1 MAARPRNVAPP
12 LKSMSTKFSASG
24 ACVAASPT
32 TRVRSSSL
40 FPEPVAPMQSP
51 CGPLP
56 PWADSLRSSSTG
68 APRSSTP
75 IGTRSRSTAAASH
88 RARTARIPA
97 GPGRRPTRP
106 GNPGAARAAASAE
119 IPAGPVARQPSGQ
132 RRGLRRSASRSGT
145 PMATGGSPSST
156 RSTPSPVEA
165 QAHHRRGR
173 APPGGRPDP
182 QHGDARG
189 RRPRAHAVGHPV
201 DDDEQVRPGGLVRP
215 PAAQLVDLGGEHPQR
230 ARPVA
235 EPRVGVVRQP
245 LDPLPRGQHRR
256 CGDDG
261 DPGIGR
267 AVPQHELRDDG
278 SGQRAGG
285 FAVGFEP
292 DRGRLLQR
300 QGDRQ
305 LRHHGVR
312 LQEAAQRERGDRL
325 QPLGRPGLRRDQAGG
340 QALGAAA
347 DAHVSE
353 VGVGRAAFPQPP
365 ARDDGG
371 PRFGLGM
378 RGLRGDPLRGRC
390 LLHRAPHLAEVAQVV
405 AAPLVDG
412 GRPRRA
418 PAPAAGGHHAE
429 RRDREHAA
437 EQPRRGVADAEDDD
451 EAQRPGQHHQR
462 QQPHQHAAGH
472 HLLRLRWRLERQLA
486 RRWRWQLAV
495 GPCDLD
501 GAHEFLQTAPREGPR
516 RRC

>member
-1 MAARPRNVAPP
+1 M
-12 LKSMSTKFSASG
+12 
-24 ACVAASPT
+24 
-32 TRVRSSSL
+32 
-40 FPEPVAPMQSP
+40 
-51 CGPLP
+51 
-56 PWADSLRSSSTG
+56 
-68 APRSSTP
+68 
-75 IGTRSRSTAAASH
+75 GTRSRSTAAASH
-88 RARTARIPA
+88 RARNASIPA
-97 GPGRRPTRP
+97 GPGRRPSRP

-132 RRGLRRSASRSGT
+132 RRRLRRRAAGRARRWPPAARRPPPVRRPRRSSRRRTTDGVGRR
-145 PMATGGSPSST
+145 PAGAPT
-156 RSTPSPVEA
+156 RSTVTHGA
-165 QAHHRRGR
+165 AAHG
-173 APPGGRPDP
+173 PMP
-182 QHGDARG
+182 
-189 RRPRAHAVGHPV
+189 VGHPV

-245 LDPLPRGQHRR
+245 LGPLPRGQHRR

-300 QGDRQ
+300 QRDRQ
-305 LRHHGVR
+305 IRHHGVR
-312 LQEAAQRERGDRL
+312 HQEPAQRERGDRL

-340 QALGAAA
+340 EALGAAA

-371 PRFGLGM
+371 PRLGLGM
-378 RGLRGDPLRGRC
+378 RGLRGDAAARPPPPAPCAASGRGSAGSRGGS
-390 LLHRAPHLAEVAQVV
+390 RRWSTPAPR
-405 AAPLVDG
+405 
-412 GRPRRA
+412 RPR
-418 PAPAAGGHHAE
+418 PP
-429 RRDREHAA
+429 
-437 EQPRRGVADAEDDD
+437 PVAIMPSVEIANMPPNSHDVGLRTPSTTMKPNDPD
-451 EAQRPGQHHQR
+451 QHHQR
-462 QQPHQHAAGH
+462 QQPHQHAARH
-472 HLLRLRWRLERQLA
+472 HLLRLRRRLERQLA

-495 GPCDLD
+495 GPRDLD